1 MKNVLVIQYSQ
12 TGQATDIV
20 RSVLSP
26 LEQDENIQITY
37 ETIKPI
43 DDYPFP
49 WTSSV
54 FFETFPETHQ
64 EVPCPLKTFD
74 FDPSIDYDLIVIGYQ
89 VWYLTPSI
97 PINSFMSSEE
107 AKKIMKNKPVIT
119 IIGCRNMWAMAQE
132 KMKRKIKDL
141 EGHLIG
147 NIALVDKAPNLVSVA
162 TILRWML
169 TGKKDKFGL
178 VFPKSGVS
186 EKDIIEASRF
196 GTIIRNALSKNIQ
209 ELAQQELNKLGAVN
223 IFPNLVMLEKR
234 ANGLFGFWS
243 KFIRDKGG
251 PFDPNRKFRMRIFT
265 TYLFIGII
273 VLSPITTIISWMLG
287 FVLKSK
293 IQKQVEYYSQNSL
306 QDEFS

>member
-12 TGQATDIV
+12 TGQAIDIV

-26 LEQDENIQITY
+26 LEKDENIHITY
-37 ETIKPI
+37 ETIKPLN
-43 DDYPFP
+43 DYPFP
-49 WTSSV
+49 WTSKV

-64 EVPCPLKTFD
+64 EVPCPLKPFS

-97 PINSFMSSEE
+97 PINSFMLSAE
-107 AKKIMKNKPVIT
+107 AQKVINNKPVVT

-132 KMKRKIKDL
+132 KMKQKIKDSG
-141 EGHLIG
+141 GHLVG

-169 TGKKDKFGL
+169 TGKKDEFAL
-178 VFPKSGVS
+178 IFPKSGVS
-186 EKDIIEASRF
+186 DKDIKESSRF
-196 GTIIRNALSKNIQ
+196 GTVIRTALLQNMQ
-209 ELAQQELNKLGAVN
+209 ALDQQALNKLGAVN

-243 KFIRDKGG
+243 KFIREKGG

-265 TYLFIGII
+265 TYLFIGIVI
-273 VLSPITTIISWMLG
+273 LSPITTIISWILG
-287 FVLKSK
+287 FFLKSK
-293 IQKQVEYYSQNSL
+293 IQSQVDYFSQNEL
-306 QDEFS
+306 NKDFT